1 MRSEIMFPSQCALI
15 PQVEMTYLSGGTDA
29 SGTIE
34 STEGDGEALVILGIA
49 GAVVIASTFIAVQ
62 IGRINDAR
70 VRTKYEK
77 TYGISAYD
85 PDGFYTTDFMNYK
98 SRMQAQ
104 GRDNLSTIANWTCS
118 LFSIPLGLSLTL
130 GMCLFLIASSS
141 SS

>member
-49 GAVVIASTFIAVQ
+49 GAVVIASTFIAFLIV
-62 IGRINDAR
+62 RTNDAR
-70 VRTKYEK
+70 VRAKYEK

-85 PDGFYTTDFMNYK
+85 PDGSYTTDFMNYK

-104 GRDNLSTIANWTCS
+104 GRDNLSTIADWT
-118 LFSIPLGLSLTL
+118 FTFFATP
-130 GMCLFLIASSS
+130 LFLTIGLLL
-141 SS
+141 